1 MSLKLPEKVQVDPK
15 EEQKEEEVDNLP
27 PAEEPS
33 NVTPEDKQQISD
45 TERIRELELK
55 LAEERGRSSV
65 LETKK
70 PEQSQP
76 QISAEEDQYY
86 KAKAVVMNDAGTLDD
101 ESFIKKYN
109 MDKSS
114 VRLHYLEYERRID
127 QQKNQEQLAKIQ
139 AENEILSKYGKT
151 FAKYRSDVT
160 QAIEEAAPEVR
171 RDPSRLAKFMERTYL
186 ALSRDEKDEKVVEK
200 TPKAK
205 DSKAGEPMR
214 RIVNDFDA
222 PSASSAE
229 KDKGRKDEKDEL
241 EGEDLEVGRHFG
253 IFTKSEREK
262 YTGRYLEMNF
272 GGGKVFRDP
281 KRGFEQVEKK

>member
-262 YTGRYLEMNF
+262 YSGRYLEMNF